1 MRDSGT
7 PYRGYTRFLSPH
19 ASPRIWLGLS
29 LFVDYLSWSQAWTIR
44 ASRPQLPRL
53 QPSRARYHIPCGR
66 NGDTPS
72 AHDPAQMPAS
82 FATTPGRGGEVP
94 LRTDGD
100 GGLPMHKPIPP
111 AAPVPRR
118 RQELAV
124 FLVLTLVLAPA
135 LAIATVGGYG
145 LGVWVYQMIAGPPG
159 PPPKPQ
165 RRPGIVPH

>member
-1 MRDSGT
+1 
-7 PYRGYTRFLSPH
+7 
-19 ASPRIWLGLS
+19 
-29 LFVDYLSWSQAWTIR
+29 
-44 ASRPQLPRL
+44 
-53 QPSRARYHIPCGR
+53 
-66 NGDTPS
+66 
-72 AHDPAQMPAS
+72 MPAS

-135 LAIATVGGYG
+135 LAIASVGGYG
-145 LGVWVYQMIAGPPG
+145 LGVWIYQMIAGPPG

-165 RRPGIVPH
+165 RRPGIVPQ